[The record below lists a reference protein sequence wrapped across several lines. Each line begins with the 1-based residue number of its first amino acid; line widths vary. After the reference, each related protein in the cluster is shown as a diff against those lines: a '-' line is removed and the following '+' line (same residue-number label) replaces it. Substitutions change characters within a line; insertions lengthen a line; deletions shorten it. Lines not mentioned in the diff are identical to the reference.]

1 MPGLTLNSENYKEAL
16 EILIDTYVNSQILMS
31 AHMETLLKINKVKN
45 MENLSALRKLYND
58 IENCIWNLK
67 SLRRESSTFDY
78 LLILLFKEKISDE
91 LNVIIC
97 QKFSGN
103 VWTLELMLKYFN
115 EELQAKEICA
125 PFKNISNEK
134 DNVRDKNRAG
144 YTASFFLT

>member
-1 MPGLTLNSENYKEAL
+1 MPGLTLNSENHKEAL
-16 EILIDTYVNSQILMS
+16 EILIDTYVNPQILMS

-115 EELQAKEICA
+115 EALQAKEICA

>member
-1 MPGLTLNSENYKEAL
+1 M
-16 EILIDTYVNSQILMS
+16 
-31 AHMETLLKINKVKN
+31 
-45 MENLSALRKLYND
+45 
-58 IENCIWNLK
+58 K

-115 EELQAKEICA
+115 KELQAKEICA

>member
-16 EILIDTYVNSQILMS
+16 EILIDRYVNPQILMS

-103 VWTLELMLKYFN
+103 VWTLELKLKYFN

>member
-16 EILIDTYVNSQILMS
+16 EILIDRYVNPQILMS

-97 QKFSGN
+97 QKFSGH